1 MGKLN
6 LSWNKALS
14 LSMLIHCLILGLLFL
29 VGDGFAKEKVPE
41 YQVIINLQNSK
52 TFSANNL
59 NKNANLETIR
69 NTNNNKNSTNDMAE
83 QKVTSSNF
91 TQSQLEQQTN
101 LVGHKESG
109 SLATNLASVNNSVL
123 NQEDK
128 SPGTVTASKQE
139 FTCINLDGFLDVL
152 ERHKKYPYLASKR
165 GVEGTVT
172 VLMKL
177 DPQGNLL
184 SAIIEDSSGSEL
196 LDKAALKSIQA
207 SCPYQHGTG
216 GYVQD
221 SVPIV
226 YRLLN

>member
-14 LSMLIHCLILGLLFL
+14 LSMLIHCLICGLLLL
-29 VGDGFAKEKVPE
+29 VGDGFAKDKVPE
-41 YQVIINLQNSK
+41 YQVRINLQNPK
-52 TFSANNL
+52 TFSPNNL
-59 NKNANLETIR
+59 NENANLETAR
-69 NTNNNKNSTNDMAE
+69 NTNNNKNSTDDMAA
-83 QKVTSSNF
+83 QNVIRGNF
-91 TQSQLEQQTN
+91 TQSQLEQQSN

-109 SLATNLASVNNSVL
+109 SLATNSVL

-128 SPGTVTASKQE
+128 SPGTATASKQE
-139 FTCINLDGFLDVL
+139 FTSINLDGFLEIL

-165 GVEGTVT
+165 GIEGTVT

-216 GYVQD
+216 GYVQA

-226 YRLLN
+226 YRLIN

>member
-1 MGKLN
+1 
-6 LSWNKALS
+6 
-14 LSMLIHCLILGLLFL
+14 MLIHCLICGLLLL
-29 VGDGFAKEKVPE
+29 VGDGFAKDKVPE
-41 YQVIINLQNSK
+41 YQVRINLQNPK
-52 TFSANNL
+52 TFSPNNL
-59 NKNANLETIR
+59 NENANLETAR
-69 NTNNNKNSTNDMAE
+69 NTNNNKNSTDDMAA
-83 QKVTSSNF
+83 QKVIRGNF
-91 TQSQLEQQTN
+91 TQSQLEQQSN

-109 SLATNLASVNNSVL
+109 SLATNSVL

-128 SPGTVTASKQE
+128 SPGTATASKQE
-139 FTCINLDGFLDVL
+139 FTSINLDGFLEIL

-165 GVEGTVT
+165 GIEGTVT

-216 GYVQD
+216 GYVQA

-226 YRLLN
+226 YRLIN

>member
-1 MGKLN
+1 
-6 LSWNKALS
+6 
-14 LSMLIHCLILGLLFL
+14 MLIHCLILGLLFL

-41 YQVIINLQNSK
+41 YQVRINLQNPK
-52 TFSANNL
+52 TFLPNNL
-59 NKNANLETIR
+59 NKNANLETVR
-69 NTNNNKNSTNDMAE
+69 NTNNNKNITNDMAA
-83 QKVTSSNF
+83 QKVTSGNF

-101 LVGHKESG
+101 LVGHKEGG
-109 SLATNLASVNNSVL
+109 SLATNSGRLNNSAL
-123 NQEDK
+123 IQEDK
-128 SPGTVTASKQE
+128 SPGITTASKQE
-139 FTCINLDGFLDVL
+139 FTSINLDGFLDVL

-216 GYVQD
+216 GYVQV

-226 YRLLN
+226 YRLIN